1 MRQRFNCRKEKI
13 MPLIKYA
20 ICDDNAHFITC
31 LKLDSAANN
40 KLEFTGEAHSA
51 SECMDM
57 IENSVPDILLLDI
70 QMETPTAGIDL
81 IPQIKEKFPKLKIIM
96 LTVSEAENDVF
107 FALKNGADGYILKNT
122 PNMQILENLENIYEN
137 NFSIENS
144 IMQKYISYSKTIE
157 NSYKSLLFFCNLISQ
172 LTKSELEILK
182 SLCENKSYSQI
193 AKERFTAENT
203 VRTLASRIVKKF
215 NVDNIKSL
223 VDNVNKLNI
232 FDNFDV

>member
-1 MRQRFNCRKEKI
+1 MS
-13 MPLIKYA
+13 LIKCA
-20 ICDDNAHFITC
+20 ICDDNTHFITC
-31 LKLDSAANN
+31 LKLDSAAS
-40 KLEFTGEAHSA
+40 KKIEISGEAHSA
-51 SECMDM
+51 SECINM
-57 IENSVPDILLLDI
+57 IVTSTPDILLLDI

-81 IPQIKEKFPKLKIIM
+81 IPQIKGEFPDLKIIM
-96 LTVSEAENDVF
+96 LTVSEADNDVF

-122 PNMQILENLENIYEN
+122 PNLQILETLENIYEN

-182 SLCENKSYSQI
+182 SLCENKSYAQI
-193 AKERFTAENT
+193 AEERFTAENT
-203 VRTLASRIVKKF
+203 VRTLVSRIVKKF
-215 NVDNIKSL
+215 NVDNIKTL

-232 FDNFDV
+232 FDHFNV